1 MSLENQGVFQL
12 LKEVIF
18 RRILALFTDQSQTAT
33 TSLEV
38 TAEDDSVCLERHS
51 MLENLT
57 SGMYILLI
65 G

>member
-1 MSLENQGVFQL
+1 MSLENCGVFQL

-18 RRILALFTDQSQTAT
+18 RRILPLFTDQSQTAT

-38 TAEDDSVCLERHS
+38 TAEDGSVCLERHS